1 MMEAG
6 AADSPHELLGDKEL
20 MAWDEWE
27 QLKAQAAERH
37 SARMQLNQYPTGTG
51 TGGGGGQGGK
61 GDELGVNHDSLNG
74 NSNSLIELA
83 GLLYEGRPDGDLC
96 TMARAPRSHVDV
108 AAKVDRFA
116 RFADDQYQDVTSLLA
131 ALSTR
136 LREANG
142 TFVDYDGE
150 VAGGMMNAILE
161 LGQYTAPE
169 DR

>member
-1 MMEAG
+1 
-6 AADSPHELLGDKEL
+6 

-27 QLKAQAAERH
+27 QLKAEAAERH
-37 SARMQLNQYPTGTG
+37 PTRMRLNQYPAD
-51 TGGGGGQGGK
+51 TGGGGGGGGGGE
-61 GDELGVNHDSLNG
+61 GDALHVNHSSLNG
-74 NSNSLIELA
+74 NANDLIELA

-96 TMARAPRSHVDV
+96 TMARAPRSHPDV
-108 AAKVDRFA
+108 AAKADRFA
-116 RFADDQYQDVTSLLA
+116 RFADDQYQDATSLLA

-136 LREANG
+136 LRAANG

>member
-1 MMEAG
+1 
-6 AADSPHELLGDKEL
+6 

-27 QLKAQAAERH
+27 QLKEQAAERRAAH
-37 SARMQLNQYPTGTG
+37 MELNQLPPEA
-51 TGGGGGQGGK
+51 GGGGRQSGGGPQGNVLAV
-61 GDELGVNHDSLNG
+61 EHDSLNG
-74 NSNSLIELA
+74 NSNALIELA

-96 TMARAPRSHVDV
+96 TTARAPRSHPDI

-136 LREANG
+136 LRDAKG
-142 TFVDYDGE
+142 TFVDCDGD
-150 VAGGMMNAILE
+150 VAAGMLNAILE
-161 LGQYTAPE
+161 LGQYVAPE

>member
-1 MMEAG
+1 
-6 AADSPHELLGDKEL
+6 
-20 MAWDEWE
+20 MALDEWE
-27 QLKAQAAERH
+27 RLKAQTAERR
-37 SARMQLNQYPTGTG
+37 SAQIQINQHPVDGG
-51 TGGGGGQGGK
+51 TGGRKGE
-61 GDELGVNHDSLNG
+61 GDELRVNHDSLDG
-74 NSNSLIELA
+74 NSNFLIELS

-96 TMARAPRSHVDV
+96 MMARAPRSHPDV

-142 TFVDYDGE
+142 AFVDYEGE
-150 VAGGMMNAILE
+150 VVGGMMNAILE

>member
-1 MMEAG
+1 
-6 AADSPHELLGDKEL
+6 

-27 QLKAQAAERH
+27 QLKAEAAEKHATQLR
-37 SARMQLNQYPTGTG
+37 LNQYPADGG
-51 TGGGGGQGGK
+51 GGGGGQGGE
-61 GDELGVNHDSLNG
+61 DDVLHVNHASLKG
-74 NSNSLIELA
+74 NSNDLIELA
-83 GLLYEGRPDGDLC
+83 GLLHEGRPDGDLC
-96 TMARAPRSHVDV
+96 TMARVPRSHADV

-136 LREANG
+136 LRAANG
-142 TFVDYDGE
+142 TFVEYDGE

>member
-1 MMEAG
+1 
-6 AADSPHELLGDKEL
+6 

-27 QLKAQAAERH
+27 QLKAQAAEQH
-37 SARMQLNQYPTGTG
+37 ATGMQLNQYPAD
-51 TGGGGGQGGK
+51 GGGGQATPGGK
-61 GDELGVNHDSLNG
+61 GDELRVNHDSLNG

-96 TMARAPRSHVDV
+96 TTARVPRSHPDV
-108 AAKVDRFA
+108 AAKVDKFA

-142 TFVDYDGE
+142 TFVDYDGD

-161 LGQYTAPE
+161 LGQYVAPE
-169 DR
+169 NR

>member
-1 MMEAG
+1 
-6 AADSPHELLGDKEL
+6 
-20 MAWDEWE
+20 
-27 QLKAQAAERH
+27 
-37 SARMQLNQYPTGTG
+37 
-51 TGGGGGQGGK
+51 
-61 GDELGVNHDSLNG
+61 
-74 NSNSLIELA
+74 
-83 GLLYEGRPDGDLC
+83 
-96 TMARAPRSHVDV
+96 MARVPRTHPDV

-150 VAGGMMNAILE
+150 VAGGMMNAVLE
-161 LGQYTAPE
+161 LGQYIAPE

>member
-1 MMEAG
+1 
-6 AADSPHELLGDKEL
+6 

-27 QLKAQAAERH
+27 QLKAEVAERH
-37 SARMQLNQYPTGTG
+37 SAKMQLNQIPAEGG
-51 TGGGGGQGGK
+51 TGGGAAQGSM
-61 GDELGVNHDSLNG
+61 GDELRVNHDSLNG
-74 NSNSLIELA
+74 NSNSLIELS

-96 TMARAPRSHVDV
+96 TMARAPRSHPDV

-136 LREANG
+136 LRETNG
-142 TFVDYDGE
+142 TFVDYDGD
-150 VAGGMMNAILE
+150 VVGGMMNAILE

>member
-1 MMEAG
+1 
-6 AADSPHELLGDKEL
+6 

-27 QLKAQAAERH
+27 QLKAQAAERR
-37 SARMQLNQYPTGTG
+37 SAQMQLNQYPADAGTG
-51 TGGGGGQGGK
+51 GSGGGGQGGK
-61 GDELGVNHDSLNG
+61 GDVLRVNHDSLNG
-74 NSNSLIELA
+74 NSNALIELS

-96 TMARAPRSHVDV
+96 TMARAPRSHPDV
-108 AAKVDRFA
+108 ASKVDRFA

-142 TFVDYDGE
+142 TFVEYDGE
-150 VAGGMMNAILE
+150 VVGGMMNAILE
-161 LGQYTAPE
+161 LGQYVPPE

>member
-1 MMEAG
+1 
-6 AADSPHELLGDKEL
+6 

-27 QLKAQAAERH
+27 QLKARAAERH
-37 SARMQLNQYPTGTG
+37 SSQMRLNQLPAEGGGSGAGPSG
-51 TGGGGGQGGK
+51 TGGRLHV
-61 GDELGVNHDSLNG
+61 DHHSLDG
-74 NSNSLIELA
+74 NANALVELA

-96 TMARAPRSHVDV
+96 TTARAPRSHPDV

-116 RFADDQYQDVTSLLA
+116 RFADDQYQDTTTLLV

-136 LREANG
+136 LRQANG
-142 TFVDYDGE
+142 TFVTYDGE

-161 LGQYTAPE
+161 LGRYVAPE

>member
-1 MMEAG
+1 
-6 AADSPHELLGDKEL
+6 

-27 QLKAQAAERH
+27 QLKAEAAERN
-37 SARMQLNQYPTGTG
+37 SAQMQLNQIPADGG
-51 TGGGGGQGGK
+51 AGGGAGQGGN
-61 GDELGVNHDSLNG
+61 GDELKVNHESLNG
-74 NSNSLIELA
+74 NSNSLIELS

-96 TMARAPRSHVDV
+96 TMARAPRSHPDV

-136 LREANG
+136 LRETNG
-142 TFVDYDGE
+142 TFVDYDGD
-150 VAGGMMNAILE
+150 VVGGMMNAILE

>member
-1 MMEAG
+1 
-6 AADSPHELLGDKEL
+6 

-37 SARMQLNQYPTGTG
+37 SVRTRINGYPADD
-51 TGGGGGQGGK
+51 GGGGAGAQAGEGGV
-61 GDELGVNHDSLNG
+61 LGVSHTSLNG
-74 NSNSLIELA
+74 NANGLIELA

-96 TMARAPRSHVDV
+96 TTARAPRSHPDI

-142 TFVDYDGE
+142 TFVGYDGG
-150 VAGGMMNAILE
+150 VAGGMMNVILE
-161 LGQYTAPE
+161 SGQYIAPE

>member
-1 MMEAG
+1 
-6 AADSPHELLGDKEL
+6 

-27 QLKAQAAERH
+27 QLKAHAAERH
-37 SARMQLNQYPTGTG
+37 SAQMQLNQYPAD
-51 TGGGGGQGGK
+51 GGGGGAGQSHPGGK
-61 GDELGVNHDSLNG
+61 GGRLHVNHDSLNR
-74 NSNSLIELA
+74 NSNFLIELA

-96 TMARAPRSHVDV
+96 TTARAPRSHPDV

-142 TFVDYDGE
+142 TFVEYDGE
-150 VAGGMMNAILE
+150 VAGGMMNAVLE
-161 LGQYTAPE
+161 LGQYVAPE

>member
-1 MMEAG
+1 
-6 AADSPHELLGDKEL
+6 

-27 QLKAQAAERH
+27 QLKAQAAEQH
-37 SARMQLNQYPTGTG
+37 TTRMQLNQYPAD
-51 TGGGGGQGGK
+51 GGGGGAGPGGK
-61 GDELGVNHDSLNG
+61 GAELRVNHDSLNG
-74 NSNSLIELA
+74 NANSLIELA

-96 TMARAPRSHVDV
+96 TTARAPRSHPDV
-108 AAKVDRFA
+108 AAKVDKFA

-142 TFVDYDGE
+142 TFVDYDGD

-161 LGQYTAPE
+161 LGQYVAPE

>member
-1 MMEAG
+1 
-6 AADSPHELLGDKEL
+6 

-27 QLKAQAAERH
+27 QLKAEAAERR
-37 SARMQLNQYPTGTG
+37 SAQMQLNQYPADA
-51 TGGGGGQGGK
+51 GGGGSGDEGGR
-61 GDELGVNHDSLNG
+61 GDELRVDHDSLDG
-74 NSNSLIELA
+74 SSNFLIELA

-96 TMARAPRSHVDV
+96 TMARVPRTHPDV

-161 LGQYTAPE
+161 LGQYIAPE

>member
-1 MMEAG
+1 
-6 AADSPHELLGDKEL
+6 

-27 QLKAQAAERH
+27 QLKAQAAERQP
-37 SARMQLNQYPTGTG
+37 SRMQLNQYPADTG
-51 TGGGGGQGGK
+51 TGGGGQGDK

-74 NSNSLIELA
+74 NSHSLIELA
-83 GLLYEGRPDGDLC
+83 GLLHEGRPDGDLC

-108 AAKVDRFA
+108 AAKADRFA

-136 LREANG
+136 LKKANG
-142 TFVDYDGE
+142 TFVAYDGE

>member
-1 MMEAG
+1 
-6 AADSPHELLGDKEL
+6 

-27 QLKAQAAERH
+27 QLKTQAAEQQ
-37 SARMQLNQYPTGTG
+37 SAQMRLNQYPADAGG
-51 TGGGGGQGGK
+51 GGGGGQSHPGGK
-61 GDELGVNHDSLNG
+61 GDELRVNHDSLNG
-74 NSNSLIELA
+74 NSNFLIELA

-96 TMARAPRSHVDV
+96 TTARAPRSHPDV

-142 TFVDYDGE
+142 TFVAYDGE
-150 VAGGMMNAILE
+150 VAGGMMNALLE

>member
-1 MMEAG
+1 
-6 AADSPHELLGDKEL
+6 

-27 QLKAQAAERH
+27 HLKAEAAEQH
-37 SARMQLNQYPTGTG
+37 DAATRMQLNQYPAD
-51 TGGGGGQGGK
+51 GGGGGGGAAPGGK
-61 GDELGVNHDSLNG
+61 GDELRVSHESLNG
-74 NSNSLIELA
+74 NANSLIELA

-96 TMARAPRSHVDV
+96 TTARAPRSHPDV

-136 LREANG
+136 LRDANG
-142 TFVDYDGE
+142 TFVTYDGE

-161 LGQYTAPE
+161 LGVYVAPE

>member
-1 MMEAG
+1 
-6 AADSPHELLGDKEL
+6 

-27 QLKAQAAERH
+27 QLKAQAADRR
-37 SARMQLNQYPTGTG
+37 AAQMQLNQYPAEAGATADQNGRS
-51 TGGGGGQGGK
+51 
-61 GDELGVNHDSLNG
+61 DALRVNHDSLNG
-74 NSNSLIELA
+74 NSNSLIELS

-96 TMARAPRSHVDV
+96 TTARAPRAHPDV

-142 TFVDYDGE
+142 TFVEYDGE
-150 VAGGMMNAILE
+150 VVGGMMNAILE
-161 LGQYTAPE
+161 LGQYVPPE